1 MPDYYIAEDGTIH
14 DREAEHRSRTQHTAA
29 PAVADTT
36 AEDTPEVSFARQFV
50 YWLFALSASV
60 FAAICVFH
68 EMQAAFTP
76 PAHLDFL
83 EDYVQQ
89 FVFEHAKAL
98 VIILTVFCIY
108 LYGKTGA
115 KKHRY
120 NVLAYL
126 CTVSICCFAPPAA
139 VFVLMAVPILIWRS
153 RLPCSCSAS
162 SGSSKW
168 RSAKFFEK
176 EFSHE
181 CTVFR
186 RFPHVKRH
194 RRFAFRAA

>member
-14 DREAEHRSRTQHTAA
+14 DREAGAPQPHTAHRS

-60 FAAICVFH
+60 FAAVCVFH

-98 VIILTVFCIY
+98 VIIITVFCIY
-108 LYGKTGA
+108 LYGKTA
-115 KKHRY
+115 RKT
-120 NVLAYL
+120 LL
-126 CTVSICCFAPPAA
+126 
-139 VFVLMAVPILIWRS
+139 
-153 RLPCSCSAS
+153 
-162 SGSSKW
+162 
-168 RSAKFFEK
+168 
-176 EFSHE
+176 
-181 CTVFR
+181 
-186 RFPHVKRH
+186 
-194 RRFAFRAA
+194 

>member
-1 MPDYYIAEDGTIH
+1 MPKTAPIH

-36 AEDTPEVSFARQFV
+36 AEDTPEVSFARQSVIGFSRFPLPSLL
-50 YWLFALSASV
+50 LFA
-60 FAAICVFH
+60 VFH
-68 EMQAAFTP
+68 EMQTAFTP

-115 KKHRY
+115 KKHCY

-126 CTVSICCFAPPAA
+126 CTVSVCCFAPPAA
-139 VFVLMAVPILIWRS
+139 VFVLMAAPILMALALAVLVLGIVG
-153 RLPCSCSAS
+153 L
-162 SGSSKW
+162 
-168 RSAKFFEK
+168 
-176 EFSHE
+176 
-181 CTVFR
+181 
-186 RFPHVKRH
+186 VKM
-194 RRFAFRAA
+194 AFG

>member
-1 MPDYYIAEDGTIH
+1 MQDYYIAEDGTIH

-36 AEDTPEVSFARQFV
+36 AEDTPEVSF
-50 YWLFALSASV
+50 
-60 FAAICVFH
+60 
-68 EMQAAFTP
+68 AFTP

-126 CTVSICCFAPPAA
+126 CTVSVCCFAPPAA
-139 VFVLMAVPILIWRS
+139 VFVLMAAPILMALALAVLVLGIVG
-153 RLPCSCSAS
+153 L
-162 SGSSKW
+162 
-168 RSAKFFEK
+168 
-176 EFSHE
+176 
-181 CTVFR
+181 
-186 RFPHVKRH
+186 VKM
-194 RRFAFRAA
+194 AFG

>member
-60 FAAICVFH
+60 FAAVCVFH
-68 EMQAAFTP
+68 EMQTAFTP

-115 KKHRY
+115 
-120 NVLAYL
+120 
-126 CTVSICCFAPPAA
+126 
-139 VFVLMAVPILIWRS
+139 
-153 RLPCSCSAS
+153 
-162 SGSSKW
+162 
-168 RSAKFFEK
+168 EK
-176 EFSHE
+176 
-181 CTVFR
+181 T
-186 RFPHVKRH
+186 PL
-194 RRFAFRAA
+194 

>member
-36 AEDTPEVSFARQFV
+36 AEETPEVSFARQFV

-60 FAAICVFH
+60 FAAVCVFH

-89 FVFEHAKAL
+89 FVFEHAKAP
-98 VIILTVFCIY
+98 VIIFTAKRARKNTAITCLPTSAPSPSAALRRPPPC
-108 LYGKTGA
+108 LYSWP
-115 KKHRY
+115 RPS
-120 NVLAYL
+120 L
-126 CTVSICCFAPPAA
+126 
-139 VFVLMAVPILIWRS
+139 WRS
-153 RLPCSCSAS
+153 RLPCSYSAS